1 MAALLGNAAL
11 AVLKGAAAVSTG
23 SAAMLAETLHSVAD
37 TGNQG
42 LLFLGMRLAK
52 RPPNQRHPFGHG
64 QNIYFWGFVV
74 SVMLFALGGAFAIG
88 EAIRSF
94 LHPQAHEAGAWAYGV
109 LLGGFVFEAV
119 SLGVALR
126 ALSTARHG
134 RTLRT
139 YWRDNRD
146 PTLTT
151 VLLEDSA
158 ALVSLIVAAAGLAAS
173 HVTGNAVW
181 DGVASLVIGII
192 LIGVAIFL
200 AFENYSLLIGEA
212 APAGVEAKIRRTVER
227 EEGVEAVADL
237 RTLHV
242 GPHAILVALGLRFS
256 PDLSVPEVE
265 KVVGRLHT
273 RIKAA
278 LAGATDARLIVIEPS
293 RGATPRSPARRP
305 GAAHRVES

>member
-1 MAALLGNAAL
+1 
-11 AVLKGAAAVSTG
+11 
-23 SAAMLAETLHSVAD
+23 
-37 TGNQG
+37 
-42 LLFLGMRLAK
+42 
-52 RPPNQRHPFGHG
+52 
-64 QNIYFWGFVV
+64 
-74 SVMLFALGGAFAIG
+74 
-88 EAIRSF
+88 
-94 LHPQAHEAGAWAYGV
+94 
-109 LLGGFVFEAV
+109 
-119 SLGVALR
+119 
-126 ALSTARHG
+126 
-134 RTLRT
+134 
-139 YWRDNRD
+139 
-146 PTLTT
+146 
-151 VLLEDSA
+151 
-158 ALVSLIVAAAGLAAS
+158 
-173 HVTGNAVW
+173 VTGNAVW
-181 DGVASLVIGII
+181 DGAASLVIGII

-200 AFENYSLLIGEA
+200 AFENYSLLIGES